1 MYDSY
6 GRHIHYLRVSVTD
19 RCNLRC
25 TYCMPEEGV
34 DWLPHSQIMSLE
46 DIARVVKAA
55 AKLGFDKV
63 RLTGGEPLVRKG
75 FADLVS
81 MIAAIPGI
89 RTIGMTTNGILLAP
103 VAADLAARGLSS
115 INVSLDTMDQA
126 QYALLSRGGSLDE
139 ALSGIRAARAAG
151 LPVKLNTVVGVGD
164 DPAVLAAVEAFA
176 SAEGCSVQTIRR
188 YRLDEEKYD
197 DERFMRPPPC
207 ADCDRIRLLANGQLK
222 PCLHGDASVP
232 VDWTNLEGSIV
243 ACVHLKPPC
252 GASASAHVVSA
263 IGG

>member
-1 MYDSY
+1 MYDLY

-34 DWLPHSQIMSLE
+34 AWLPHTQILSLE
-46 DIARVVKAA
+46 SIALVVQAA
-55 AKLGFDKV
+55 ARLGFDKV

-75 FADLVS
+75 FIELVS

-89 RTIGMTTNGILLAP
+89 DTIGMTTNGTLLAP
-103 VAADLAARGLSS
+103 VAADLATRGLSS
-115 INVSLDTMDQA
+115 VNVSLDTMDDA
-126 QYALLSRGGSLDE
+126 TYTRISRGGSLDD
-139 ALSGIRAARAAG
+139 ALAGIRAARAAG

-164 DPAVLAAVEAFA
+164 DPAVLAAVQAFA
-176 SAEGCSVQTIRR
+176 ESEGCSVQTIRR
-188 YRLDEEKYD
+188 YRLDEAKYD

-207 ADCDRIRLLANGQLK
+207 ANCDRIRLLANGQLK
-222 PCLHGDASVP
+222 PCLHGDASIP
-232 VDWTNLEGSIV
+232 VDWNDITGSIIT
-243 ACVHLKPPC
+243 CINMKPPC
-252 GASASAHVVSA
+252 GASASSHVVSA